1 MTNPIQTIKDLTQSA
16 LGDINSAAT
25 LADLEKVRVA
35 VLGRKGEL
43 AGISKTFG
51 AMAPEDRAKAG
62 QLLNEAKATLEKSFE
77 DRKASLEGSES
88 DQRFKAEWIDLTVPP
103 QGIAPGHIHPVT
115 QVQDEI
121 EQLFTSMGFRVLDG
135 PEVET
140 DYYNFD
146 ALNIPPTILR
156 ATCRTLSG

>member
-16 LGDINSAAT
+16 LGDINAAAT

-103 QGIAPGHIHPVT
+103 QGIAPGTH
-115 QVQDEI
+115 
-121 EQLFTSMGFRVLDG
+121 S
-135 PEVET
+135 
-140 DYYNFD
+140 
-146 ALNIPPTILR
+146 
-156 ATCRTLSG
+156 SGNAGAG